1 MAMMF
6 TNQDIHAIE
15 AKAWRE
21 FKVAPLASGRNEET
35 PATQRKRRQ
44 VSTEVYRGLQV
55 LSSDNPPRSR
65 DEAIERIVGVI
76 GMMLQVFFP
85 QYRLA
90 IQVAGWL
97 WELLHG
103 ESSTGSQ
110 A

>member
-44 VSTEVYRGLQV
+44 VSTEV
-55 LSSDNPPRSR
+55 
-65 DEAIERIVGVI
+65 
-76 GMMLQVFFP
+76 
-85 QYRLA
+85 
-90 IQVAGWL
+90 
-97 WELLHG
+97 
-103 ESSTGSQ
+103 
-110 A
+110 